1 MPTIKNKK
9 NIATT
14 KLFKIEELDINF
26 SKNIDRKY
34 EVISGTGEGAVMV
47 LPVLN
52 DNLIFIKEYAAAID
66 DYSLTFPKG
75 KIDKQEKILE
85 AANRELQE
93 EIGFKANKMV
103 NAYTLDL
110 APGYIN
116 HKTHI
121 IIASELKPSKLEGDE
136 PEKLEIV
143 KCPVNSIPT
152 FLAQQKN
159 IDSRVFAAIFIYLN
173 FLQDE

>member
-9 NIATT
+9 TIATT
-14 KLFKIEELDINF
+14 KLFKIEKLDINF
-26 SKNIDRKY
+26 SKNVDREY
-34 EVISGTGEGAVMV
+34 EIISGAGLGAVMV
-47 LPVLN
+47 LPILDN
-52 DNLIFIKEYAAAID
+52 NLIFIKEYAAAID

-75 KIDKQEKILE
+75 KIDNQEKILE

-93 EIGFKANKMV
+93 EIGFKANKMI

-110 APGYIN
+110 APGYLSHQTYIV
-116 HKTHI
+116 
-121 IIASELKPSKLEGDE
+121 IASELESSELEGDE

-143 KCPVNSIPT
+143 KCPLNSITT
-152 FLAQQKN
+152 FLLQQKN

-173 FLQDE
+173 FLKDE

>member
-1 MPTIKNKK
+1 MPIIKNKK

-93 EIGFKANKMV
+93 EIGFKANKMI

-110 APGYIN
+110 APGYIS
-116 HKTHI
+116 HKTYI